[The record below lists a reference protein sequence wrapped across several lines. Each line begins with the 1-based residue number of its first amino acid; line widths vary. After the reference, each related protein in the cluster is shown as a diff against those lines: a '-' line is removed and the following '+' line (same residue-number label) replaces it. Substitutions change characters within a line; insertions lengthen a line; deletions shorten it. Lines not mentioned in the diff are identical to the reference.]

1 MNSDII
7 YPYPSKFL
15 IFMKLPISL
24 EALEVIDAI
33 ERKGSYAAA
42 ATVLHKVPS
51 AISYTVQKLEQDL
64 GVTLF
69 QKEGRR
75 AVLTPAGEHLVAQGR
90 HLLLAADEL
99 AAGTRQIATGWEPR
113 LRIAVETIVP
123 LAALLPLIADLQAIQ
138 PGVEVSL
145 YTEVLA
151 GTWEAL
157 VENRVDLVIGGI
169 GDVPGHK
176 GIRCE
181 GWRSIKHLFVAAPDH
196 PLCSEPEPVSVDALQ
211 LHRAIIVRD
220 TSRNSAM
227 LSRGV
232 LNQQTAI
239 YVPTM
244 EAKIEAHRLGLGVG
258 YVPENQVAQDLATG
272 RLVALQ
278 LTETRVDSPL
288 MLGWKTSNRGQALQF
303 LLQRLRDDAV
313 LI

>member
-1 MNSDII
+1 
-7 YPYPSKFL
+7 
-15 IFMKLPISL
+15 MKLPISL

-33 ERKGSYAAA
+33 DRKGSHAAA
-42 ATVLHKVPS
+42 AAVLHKVPS

-64 GVTLF
+64 GVALF

-75 AVLTPAGEHLVAQGR
+75 AVLTSAGQHLVEQGR

-99 AAGTRQIATGWEPR
+99 AVGTRQIATGWEPR

-123 LAALLPLIADLQAIQ
+123 LGDVLPLIVDLQAVH

-181 GWRSIKHLFVAAPDH
+181 EWRSVKHLFVAAPDH
-196 PLCSEPEPVSVDALQ
+196 PLCGEPAPISVEAVQ
-211 LHRAIIVRD
+211 QYRAIIIRD
-220 TSRNSAM
+220 TSRNSAT
-227 LSRGV
+227 LSRGI
-232 LNQQTAI
+232 LDQQTAI

-258 YVPENQVAQDLATG
+258 YVPENQVAEDVATG
-272 RLVALQ
+272 RLVVLDLDQ
-278 LTETRVDSPL
+278 TREDGPL
-288 MLGWKTSNRGQALQF
+288 MLGWKASNRGQALQF
-303 LLQRLRDDAV
+303 LLEGLRGSVGQR
-313 LI
+313 

>member
-1 MNSDII
+1 
-7 YPYPSKFL
+7 
-15 IFMKLPISL
+15 MKLPISL
-24 EALEVIDAI
+24 EALEVLDAI
-33 ERKGSYAAA
+33 DRKGSYAAA
-42 ATVLHKVPS
+42 AAVLYKVPS

-64 GVTLF
+64 DVALF

-75 AVLTPAGEHLVAQGR
+75 AVLTSAGQHLVEQGR

-123 LAALLPLIADLQAIQ
+123 LGDVLPLIVDLQAVH

-181 GWRSIKHLFVAAPDH
+181 EWRSVKHLFVAAPDH
-196 PLCSEPEPVSVDALQ
+196 PLCSVPAPISVEAVQ
-211 LHRAIIVRD
+211 QYRAIIIRD
-220 TSRNSAM
+220 TSRNSAT
-227 LSRGV
+227 LSRGI
-232 LNQQTAI
+232 LDQQTAI

-258 YVPENQVAQDLATG
+258 YVPENQVAEDVATG
-272 RLVALQ
+272 RLVVLDLDQ
-278 LTETRVDSPL
+278 SREDGPL
-288 MLGWKTSNRGQALQF
+288 MLGWKASNRGQALQF
-303 LLQRLRDDAV
+303 LLECLRGTVRQR
-313 LI
+313 

>member
-1 MNSDII
+1 
-7 YPYPSKFL
+7 
-15 IFMKLPISL
+15 MKLPISL

-33 ERKGSYAAA
+33 DRKGSHAAA
-42 ATVLHKVPS
+42 AAVLHKVPS

-64 GVTLF
+64 GVALF

-75 AVLTPAGEHLVAQGR
+75 AVLTSAGQHLVEQGR

-99 AAGTRQIATGWEPR
+99 AVGTRQIATGWEPR

-123 LAALLPLIADLQAIQ
+123 LGDVLPLIVDLQAVH

-176 GIRCE
+176 GIRRE
-181 GWRSIKHLFVAAPDH
+181 EWRSVKHLFVAAPDH
-196 PLCSEPEPVSVDALQ
+196 PLCGEPAPISVEAVQ
-211 LHRAIIVRD
+211 QYRAIIIRD
-220 TSRNSAM
+220 TSRNSAT
-227 LSRGV
+227 LSRGI
-232 LNQQTAI
+232 LDQQTAI

-258 YVPENQVAQDLATG
+258 YVPENQVAEDVATG
-272 RLVALQ
+272 RLVVLDLDQ
-278 LTETRVDSPL
+278 TREDGPL
-288 MLGWKTSNRGQALQF
+288 MLGWKASNRGQALQF
-303 LLQRLRDDAV
+303 LLEGLRGSVGQR
-313 LI
+313 

>member
-1 MNSDII
+1 
-7 YPYPSKFL
+7 
-15 IFMKLPISL
+15 MKLPISL

-33 ERKGSYAAA
+33 DRKGSYAAA

-75 AVLTPAGEHLVAQGR
+75 AVLTSAGQHLVEQGR

-123 LAALLPLIADLQAIQ
+123 LAVVLPLIAGMQAAQ

-176 GIRCE
+176 GLRCE
-181 GWRSIKHLFVAAPDH
+181 HWRSVKHLFVAAPDH
-196 PLCSEPEPVSVDALQ
+196 PLCTEPTPISADAVQ
-211 LHRAIIVRD
+211 HYRAIIVRD
-220 TSRNSAM
+220 TSRNSAT
-227 LSRGV
+227 LSRGI

-258 YVPENQVAQDLATG
+258 YVPENQVTEDLATG
-272 RLVALQ
+272 RLLALN
-278 LTETRVDSPL
+278 LAEPRADSPL
-288 MLGWKTSNRGQALQF
+288 MLGWKASNRGQALQF
-303 LLQRLRDDAV
+303 LLERLRDTGV